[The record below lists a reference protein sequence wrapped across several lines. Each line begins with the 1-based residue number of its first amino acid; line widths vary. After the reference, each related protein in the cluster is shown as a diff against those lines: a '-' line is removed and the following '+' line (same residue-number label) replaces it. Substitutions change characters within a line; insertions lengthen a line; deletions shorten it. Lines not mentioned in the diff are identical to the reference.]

1 MKKTFLLVILVLAAV
16 ASFSAPCFAFT
27 HYTQNGFTTAV
38 SLDPGMT
45 QTGIQY
51 SLGDQY
57 RSYYPEIRYG
67 LGALFEFGAKF
78 GVVDISH
85 SDTLGA
91 LVGIDLKYQLIK
103 EAEGI
108 PIDLAVDLA
117 FDNVIVNSKNASE
130 LTFATIASKSYAL
143 TDRGYK
149 FTPYGGLAMTT
160 VYGSL
165 PPRQDNFVNLIAGF
179 EWKLSSKFAV
189 LMELKAG
196 DQTTGG
202 VGIRFEY

>member
-1 MKKTFLLVILVLAAV
+1 MIKKVSVSALFLAASLLAAV
-16 ASFSAPCFAFT
+16 PAPAFT
-27 HYTQNGFTTAV
+27 HFTQNQFVTAQ
-38 SLDPGMT
+38 SLDPGMS
-45 QTGIQY
+45 QTGIHFT
-51 SLGDQY
+51 LGDRY

-85 SDTLGA
+85 EASLGA
-91 LVGIDLKYQLIK
+91 LVGVDLKYQLIR

-108 PIDLAVDLA
+108 PVDLAVDLA

-130 LTFATIASKSYAL
+130 LTFSTVVSKGFSL

-149 FTPYGGLAMTT
+149 FTPYGGLAMTAL
-160 VYGSL
+160 YGSL
-165 PPRQDNFVNLIAGF
+165 PPKQENFVDIIAGL
-179 EWKLSSKFAV
+179 EWRLTEKFMF
-189 LMELKAG
+189 LLELKAG

-202 VGIRFEY
+202 AGIRFEY